1 VPRVDFKV
9 RGCEESE
16 TAGVRT
22 SLPDFAGARLTKKRN
37 YRDGF
42 LVELAR
48 ATANQDGQGGKSA
61 KQQRQPASTKPVVP
75 VSQQK
80 KNS

>member
-1 VPRVDFKV
+1 V
-9 RGCEESE
+9 R
-16 TAGVRT
+16 A
-22 SLPDFAGARLTKKRN
+22 SLPDFACARLTKERN
-37 YRDGF
+37 NRDGF

-75 VSQQK
+75 VSQKK